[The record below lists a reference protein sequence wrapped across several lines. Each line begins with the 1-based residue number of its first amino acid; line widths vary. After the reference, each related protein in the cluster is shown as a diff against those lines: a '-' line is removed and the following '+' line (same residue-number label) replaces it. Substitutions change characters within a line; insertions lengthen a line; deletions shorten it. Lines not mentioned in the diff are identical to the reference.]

1 MFHSKSKSTKIQEK
15 EKEKNIANLII
26 KKTNKYNDN
35 NSINFTNIDSTKE
48 NLDLNL
54 IKNEYENIEKISN
67 LLCEDHDDKIVN
79 ISKLDESLFPD
90 EKNNKNGELLEK
102 NKNISNF
109 DIIGDD
115 NEKDNSNPIINI
127 SNLEMPIFK
136 NELQNINKSI
146 EDNNTNDNINKNEN
160 NKNII
165 KIIKN
170 KNEVIKMKKKK
181 NCFQK
186 IPLFCKIILIINIFI
201 IISFLF
207 FFLFKIVINKY

>member
-48 NLDLNL
+48 NLDLHL

-79 ISKLDESLFPD
+79 ISKLDESLFPE

-109 DIIGDD
+109 DIVGDD

-170 KNEVIKMKKKK
+170 EDEVIKMKKKK

>member
-48 NLDLNL
+48 NLDLHL

-67 LLCEDHDDKIVN
+67 LLCEDNDDKIVN
-79 ISKLDESLFPD
+79 ISKLDESLFPE
-90 EKNNKNGELLEK
+90 EKNNKNGEFLEK

-136 NELQNINKSI
+136 NEFQNINKSI
-146 EDNNTNDNINKNEN
+146 EDNNTNDNINKTEN

-165 KIIKN
+165 KIINN
-170 KNEVIKMKKKK
+170 KDEVIKMKKKK

-186 IPLFCKIILIINIFI
+186 IPLFCKIILFINIFI

>member
-48 NLDLNL
+48 NLDLHL

-109 DIIGDD
+109 DIVGDD

-170 KNEVIKMKKKK
+170 EDEVIKMKKKK

>member
-48 NLDLNL
+48 NLDLHL

-79 ISKLDESLFPD
+79 ISKLDESLFPE

-109 DIIGDD
+109 DIVGDD

-146 EDNNTNDNINKNEN
+146 EDNNTNENINKNEN
-160 NKNII
+160 KNNII

-170 KNEVIKMKKKK
+170 EDEVIKMKKKK